1 MKLIYEPEEPGAE
14 TGGELVEVYLAS
26 EPIEA
31 AVVKGIL
38 DSAGLDARIRDM
50 TVTPY
55 PVTIGPLSEKRIVVP
70 AGQAQEARAILR
82 RAAEDGIL
90 EQDRIGHPERSS

>member
-1 MKLIYEPEEPGAE
+1 MKLIREPEEPEAE
-14 TGGELVEVYLAS
+14 AGGELVEVYVAS

-31 AVVKGIL
+31 SVVKGIL

-55 PVTIGPLSEKRIVVP
+55 PLTIGPLSEKRIVVP
-70 AGQAQEARAILR
+70 AGQAQEAQTILR

-90 EQDRIGHPERSS
+90 EPDRIGRLERGP